1 MARFKYLGEPAKFN
15 SFLAEPAALKGI
27 VLNQKDGTK
36 RTLTPIPPAESFPVG
51 EDLGYDI
58 TDERS
63 VYQLRA
69 DSRYEEIV

>member
-1 MARFKYLGEPAKFN
+1 MARFKYLGEPAKF
-15 SFLAEPAALKGI
+15 SFLATPGDLLAIKLR
-27 VLNQKDGTK
+27 QKDGTI
-36 RTLTPIPPAESFPVG
+36 RTLEPVPPALSFPVG

-69 DSRYEEIV
+69 DTRYEEIV